1 MQRKINLLFL
11 FSILFGILM
20 VSALTINLVG
30 DNYIKSIENELISNS
45 KLVIEMINQQDIKN
59 YDAFSERIHEITK
72 ARVTIIDEEGNVLGD
87 SIASIDG
94 LENHKFRPEIQKAYA
109 GKIGKSQRY
118 SDTIEEEMYYVALP
132 IEEKKLVV
140 RLALP
145 LDQIEETN
153 LIFLKQILIASI
165 LGIVF
170 SLILGFRFLKSMID
184 PIKEL
189 TSMTQSIAQGNYGE
203 KVFIKSD
210 DEIGELANNFNLMSE
225 ELEEK
230 ILELNERNDETRAI
244 LGSMINGIIA
254 INNSKEI
261 MFINESVL
269 NIFNYSMKLE
279 AAKGKSIVEFFRNA
293 QLNSQILALLKKEDG
308 DSFEIKINHLSHDKV
323 LKVYLNSIVS
333 KKNPLRKIGSLIVIQ
348 DVTEI
353 RKLENMRKDFVAN
366 VSHEIKT
373 PLTSIRGFIET
384 LKEVSAEDMEIRQRF
399 LNIIDLE
406 SKRLNGL
413 IDDLLVISEIE
424 NSNYKSV
431 NELINVNETIDEIEL
446 ILLELAK
453 KNKIDLKLSRASEHL
468 EIIGN
473 PRWFKQLLI
482 NLIDNAIKYTHEG
495 GEVILI
501 VDYTKDLCIFNIKDT
516 GIGISEEHLERLFER
531 FYRVDKARSRKVGGT
546 GLGLA
551 IVKHAVN
558 NFNGTIDVKSKIGVG
573 TEFTV
578 KIPRNHLTI
587 NTDLT

>member
-1 MQRKINLLFL
+1 MQKKINLLFL

-45 KLVIEMINQQDIKN
+45 NLVIEMINQQDIKD
-59 YDAFSERIHEITK
+59 YDEFANRIHEITN
-72 ARVTIIDEEGNVLGD
+72 ARVTIIDEKGVVLGD
-87 SIASIDG
+87 SVASIEG
-94 LENHKFRPEIQKAYA
+94 LENHKYRPEIQKAYD
-109 GKIGKSQRY
+109 GDIGKSQRY
-118 SDTIEEEMYYVALP
+118 SNTIEEEMYYVALP

-153 LIFLKQILIASI
+153 WIFLKQIIIAS
-165 LGIVF
+165 LFGIVF

-203 KVFIKSD
+203 KVFIKSN
-210 DEIGELANNFNLMSE
+210 DEIGELANNFNQMSE

-254 INNSKEI
+254 INNEKEI

-269 NIFNYSMKLE
+269 NIFNYSMKLDE
-279 AAKGKSIVEFFRNA
+279 AKGRSIIEFFRNSN
-293 QLNSQILALLKKEDG
+293 LNAKILELLDKKDG
-308 DSFEIKINHLSHDKV
+308 DSFEIKINHLTQDKI
-323 LKVYLNSIVS
+323 LKIHLNNILSN
-333 KKNPLRKIGSLIVIQ
+333 KNPLRKIGYLIVIQ
-348 DVTEI
+348 DVTDI

-384 LKEVSAEDMEIRQRF
+384 LKEVSADDVDVRQRF

-431 NELINVNETIDEIEL
+431 NEIIDVNQTIEEIEL

-453 KNKIDLKLSRASEHL
+453 KNKIDLKLSRASEYL
-468 EIIGN
+468 EVIGN
-473 PRWFKQLLI
+473 PRWFKQMLI
-482 NLIDNAIKYTHEG
+482 NLIDNAIKYTPEG
-495 GEVILI
+495 GKVVLEVSF
-501 VDYTKDLCIFNIKDT
+501 TSDLCIFRIKDT
-516 GIGISEEHLERLFER
+516 GIGISPEHLERLFER
-531 FYRVDKARSRKVGGT
+531 FYRVDKARSREVGGT

-558 NFNGTIDVKSKIGVG
+558 NFNGTIDVKSEVGIG
-573 TEFTV
+573 TEFIV
-578 KIPRNHLTI
+578 KIPRNQLEF
-587 NTDLT
+587 

>member
-1 MQRKINLLFL
+1 MQKKINLLFL

-45 KLVIEMINQQDIKN
+45 NLVIEMINQQDIKD
-59 YDAFSERIHEITK
+59 YDQFSNRIHEITN
-72 ARVTIIDEEGNVLGD
+72 ARVTIINEKGVVLGD
-87 SIASIDG
+87 SGASIEG
-94 LENHKFRPEIQKAYA
+94 LENHKYRPEIQKAYE
-109 GKIGKSQRY
+109 GDIGKSQRY

-153 LIFLKQILIASI
+153 WIFLKQIIIAS
-165 LGIVF
+165 LFGIVF

-203 KVFIKSD
+203 KVFIKSN
-210 DEIGELANNFNLMSE
+210 DEIGELANNFNQMSE

-230 ILELNERNDETRAI
+230 IHELNERNDETRAI

-254 INNSKEI
+254 INNDKEI

-279 AAKGKSIVEFFRNA
+279 EAKGRSIIEFFRNSN
-293 QLNSQILALLKKEDG
+293 LNSRILELLNKEDG
-308 DSFEIKINHLSHDKV
+308 DSFEIKINHLNQDKI
-323 LKVYLNSIVS
+323 LKVFLNSILFN
-333 KKNPLRKIGSLIVIQ
+333 KNPLRKIGYLIVIQ

-384 LKEVSAEDMEIRQRF
+384 LKEVSPEDVDVRQRF

-413 IDDLLVISEIE
+413 IDDLLIISEIE
-424 NSNYKSV
+424 NSNHKSINEIIDV
-431 NELINVNETIDEIEL
+431 NQTIGEIEL

-453 KNKIDLKLSRASEHL
+453 KNKIDLKLSCALEYL

-473 PRWFKQLLI
+473 PRWFKQMLI
-482 NLIDNAIKYTHEG
+482 NLVDNAIKYTPEG
-495 GEVILI
+495 GKVVLD
-501 VDYTKDLCIFNIKDT
+501 VDYTDDLCIFKIKDT
-516 GIGISEEHLERLFER
+516 GIGISSEHLERLFER
-531 FYRVDKARSRKVGGT
+531 FYRVDKARSREVGGT

-558 NFNGTIDVKSKIGVG
+558 NFNGTIDVKSEVGVG

-578 KIPRNHLTI
+578 KIPRNHL
-587 NTDLT
+587 DY

>member
-1 MQRKINLLFL
+1 MQKKINLLFL

-20 VSALTINLVG
+20 VSILTINLVG
-30 DNYIKSIENELISNS
+30 DNYIKSIESELISNS
-45 KLVIEMINQQDIKN
+45 NLVIEMINQQDIKDYN
-59 YDAFSERIHEITK
+59 AFSNRIHEITN
-72 ARVTIIDEEGNVLGD
+72 ARVTIIDKEGIVLGD
-87 SIASIDG
+87 SSASIEG
-94 LENHKFRPEIQKAYA
+94 LENHKYRPEIQKAYE

-118 SDTIEEEMYYVALP
+118 SDTIEEEMYYVASP
-132 IEEKKLVV
+132 IEEKQLVV

-153 LIFLKQILIASI
+153 WIFFKQIIIAS
-165 LGIVF
+165 LFGIVF

-203 KVFIKSD
+203 KVFIKSN
-210 DEIGELANNFNLMSE
+210 DEIGELANNFNHMSE

-244 LGSMINGIIA
+244 LGSMLNGIIA
-254 INNSKEI
+254 VNNNKEI

-269 NIFNYSMKLE
+269 NIFDYSMKLE
-279 AAKGKSIVEFFRNA
+279 DAKGRSIIEFFRNSS
-293 QLNSQILALLKKEDG
+293 LNNQILNLLKQNDG
-308 DSFEIKINHLSHDKV
+308 DSFEIKINHLSQEKI
-323 LKVYLNSIVS
+323 LKVYLNSILS
-333 KKNPLRKIGSLIVIQ
+333 QKNPLRKIGSLIVIQ

-384 LKEVSAEDMEIRQRF
+384 LKEVSAEDEEIRQRF

-406 SKRLNGL
+406 SRRLNGL
-413 IDDLLVISEIE
+413 IDDLLIISEIE

-431 NELINVNETIDEIEL
+431 QEVIDVNRTIDEIKL
-446 ILLELAK
+446 ILQELAK
-453 KNKIDLKLSRASEHL
+453 KNKINLNLNKATKHL

-473 PRWFKQLLI
+473 PRWFKQMLI
-482 NLIDNAIKYTHEG
+482 NLIDNAIKYTPAEG
-495 GEVILI
+495 KVVLDI
-501 VDYTKDLCIFNIKDT
+501 DYTDDSCIFKIKDT
-516 GIGISEEHLERLFER
+516 GIGIDKEHLERLFER
-531 FYRVDKARSRKVGGT
+531 FYRVDKARSRGVGGT

-551 IVKHAVN
+551 IVKHAVK
-558 NFNGTIDVKSKIGVG
+558 NFNGSIDVQSSVDVG
-573 TEFTV
+573 TEFIV
-578 KIPRNHLTI
+578 KIPRSNLY
-587 NTDLT
+587 N

>member
-1 MQRKINLLFL
+1 MQKKINLLFL

-20 VSALTINLVG
+20 VSILTINLVG

-45 KLVIEMINQQDIKN
+45 KLVIDMINHQDIEN
-59 YDAFSERIHEITK
+59 YNDFSNRIHDITGS
-72 ARVTIIDEEGNVLGD
+72 RVTIIDTEGVVLGE
-87 SIASIDG
+87 SNAP
-94 LENHKFRPEIQKAYA
+94 LETVDNHKYRPEIQQAYE

-118 SDTIEEEMYYVALP
+118 SDTVEEEMYYVALF
-132 IEEKKLVV
+132 IEEKQLVL

-153 LIFLKQILIASI
+153 WIFLRQIIIAS
-165 LGIVF
+165 LFGIVF

-189 TSMTQSIAQGNYGE
+189 TSVTQSIAQGNYGE
-203 KVFIKSD
+203 KVFIKSN
-210 DEIGELANNFNLMSE
+210 DEIGELANNFNHMSE

-230 ILELNERNDETRAI
+230 ILELNERNDETRGI

-254 INNSKEI
+254 VNNDQEI

-269 NIFNYSMKLE
+269 SIFDYSMRLE
-279 AAKGKSIVEFFRNA
+279 AAKGRSVIEFFRNSN
-293 QLNSQILALLKKEDG
+293 LNSQILELLKKEDG
-308 DSFEIKINHLSHDKV
+308 DSFEIKINHLSQNKI
-323 LKVYLNSIVS
+323 LKVYLNSILS
-333 KKNPLRKIGSLIVIQ
+333 QKNPLRKIGSLIVIQ

-384 LKEVSAEDMEIRQRF
+384 LKEVSAADEEIRQRF

-424 NSNYKSV
+424 NSNHKSI
-431 NELINVNETIDEIEL
+431 NEVIDINQIIDEIEL

-453 KNKIDLKLSRASEHL
+453 KNRINLNLSRASEHL

-473 PRWFKQLLI
+473 PRWFKQMLI
-482 NLIDNAIKYTHEG
+482 NLIDNAIKYTPEQGKVVLKVEH
-495 GEVILI
+495 
-501 VDYTKDLCIFNIKDT
+501 TNNLCIFTIKDT
-516 GIGISEEHLERLFER
+516 GIGIGQQHLERLFER
-531 FYRVDKARSRKVGGT
+531 FYRVDKARSREVGGT

-558 NFNGTIDVKSKIGVG
+558 NFNGNIDVKSTVGVG
-573 TEFTV
+573 TEFIV
-578 KIPRNHLTI
+578 KIPRNNKH
-587 NTDLT
+587 N